1 MQQPNS
7 NPPFRPSRRSFLA
20 NASLAAL
27 ALPTRALLALASPTT
42 VRTPSGLLRGESAN
56 GVRVFRGVP
65 FAQPPLGPLRFRPP
79 VPLKPWSGER
89 DATRFAASPMQW
101 NESSAPGE
109 GPVTH
114 SEDCLY
120 LNIWAPEGKGPFP
133 VFVWIHGGG
142 FISGHAS
149 EPMYDGTEFAREGI
163 VVVTVEYRLGVFG
176 FLDLG
181 PLLGPLLG
189 DDYNGSANNAL
200 RDLIAALGWI
210 QTNIAAFHGDP
221 ARVTIGGESAGAKL
235 TDILMGVPVAQPLF
249 HQMISESGGAERL
262 WSKENSAAVSHGYG
276 EQWRKQTGKANRELL
291 TSDANTLIAV
301 QHEFF
306 ENWPQHFPLR
316 CEIDG
321 QLLPQLP
328 VKTIAAGST
337 RGKRLLLGTNRDE
350 SALFI
355 GPHPK
360 TDPAAKDL
368 GNLAVAKFEPVLERY
383 NAIYTGMTDAQ
394 RRIRA
399 LTAEEYWVPSM
410 RVAEAHQQG
419 GGSSFVYRLDFS
431 ETSGRLDGFAYH
443 SLDVP
448 LVWDRPHP
456 DAANAAAEAA
466 LAKQIHLAWAA
477 FIRGGSPAAPG
488 LPDWPQY
495 SLATRPT
502 MILDTAS
509 HVEQNPAQPELR
521 LWDGLL

>member
-1 MQQPNS
+1 M
-7 NPPFRPSRRSFLA
+7 F
-20 NASLAAL
+20 ASGS
-27 ALPTRALLALASPTT
+27 TTT
-42 VRTPSGLLRGESAN
+42 VRTASGALRGESAN

-65 FAQPPLGPLRFRPP
+65 FAQAPVGPLRFRPALP
-79 VPLKPWSGER
+79 AKPWSGER
-89 DATRFAASPMQW
+89 DATRFAAAPMQW

-109 GPVTH
+109 GPVGH

-163 VVVTVEYRLGVFG
+163 VVVTVAYRLGVFG

-181 PLLGPLLG
+181 PLLGG
-189 DDYNGSANNAL
+189 EYNGSANNAL
-200 RDLIAALGWI
+200 RDLIRALGWI
-210 QTNIAAFHGDP
+210 QANIAAFQGDP
-221 ARVTIGGESAGAKL
+221 GRVTIGGESAGAKL
-235 TDILMGVPVAQPLF
+235 TDILMGVPAAQPLF
-249 HQMISESGGAERL
+249 HQMISESGGVERL
-262 WSKENSAAVSHGYG
+262 WSKANSDAVANGYG
-276 EQWRKQTGKANRELL
+276 EQWRKQTGKADRELL

-306 ENWPQHFPLR
+306 ETWPQHFPLR

-321 QLLPQLP
+321 QLVPQLP
-328 VKTIAAGST
+328 VKTIAGGST

-360 TDPAAKDL
+360 ADPAAKDL
-368 GNLAVAKFEPVLERY
+368 GNLSVAKFEPVLERY
-383 NAIYTGMTDAQ
+383 KPIYPDMNESQ

-399 LTAEEYWVPSM
+399 LTAEEYWAPSM
-410 RVAEAHQQG
+410 RVAEAHMQG
-419 GGSSFVYRLDFS
+419 GGSAFVYRLDFS
-431 ETSGRLDGFAYH
+431 ESSGRLGGFAYH

-477 FIRGGSPAAPG
+477 FIRGEAPTAPG
-488 LPDWPQY
+488 LPAWPPY
-495 SLATRPT
+495 SLAARPT
-502 MILDTAS
+502 MILDTESRIEDEPQEA
-509 HVEQNPAQPELR
+509 ELR
-521 LWDGLL
+521 LWDGVL